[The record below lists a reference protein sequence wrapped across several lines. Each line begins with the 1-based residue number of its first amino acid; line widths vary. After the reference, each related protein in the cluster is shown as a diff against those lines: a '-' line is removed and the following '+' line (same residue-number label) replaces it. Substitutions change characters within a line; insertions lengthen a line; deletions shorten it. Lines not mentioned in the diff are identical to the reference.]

1 MSVEAQQERPHDL
14 DTGDGVATPGTPVM
28 RRIEHHLWRN
38 LSSGFWVLVPLVI
51 TFVIFRFA
59 FVEIDGVVRP
69 FVSNISLLGFSF
81 DFRGVGVIVT
91 LLVFYAVGASLA
103 VVKLQRWQDAVL
115 TRIPIIKGPYSIA
128 REVSS
133 ALSTPLGHH
142 YSRVVFLEWPR
153 PGVKAMGFVTGHLGG
168 VGGEEGTKVAVYI
181 PTVPNP
187 TSGMLAFVSEEDII
201 ESNITVQQAMKTVLS
216 GGIVLPDALDF
227 PIPSL
232 QGIPEPDDRSQQ

>member
-1 MSVEAQQERPHDL
+1 MSVEVQRERPQDL
-14 DTGDGVATPGTPVM
+14 DTGDGVATPGTPVL
-28 RRIEHHLWRN
+28 RRIELHLWKN

-59 FVEIDGVVRP
+59 FVEIDEFVRP
-69 FVSNISLLGFSF
+69 VVKRISFL
-81 DFRGVGVIVT
+81 DFRGIGVIIT
-91 LLVFYAVGASLA
+91 LLALYVVGASLA

-115 TRIPIIKGPYSIA
+115 TRIPIVKGPYSIA

-153 PGVKAMGFVTGHLGG
+153 PGVRALGFVTGHLDG

-201 ESNITVQQAMKTVLS
+201 ESNITVQEAMKTVLS
-216 GGIVLPDALDF
+216 GGIVLPAALDF
-227 PIPSL
+227 PIPRPQRIS
-232 QGIPEPDDRSQQ
+232 EPDDRSQK